1 MPEFERTLI
10 REALKVDPWRP
21 PRTQR
26 SCSAG
31 GRNTL
36 TRKLKELGMDDA

>member
-10 REALKVDPWRP
+10 REALKA
-21 PRTQR
+21 TQGGR
-26 SCSAG
+26 QDAANCWAG
-31 GRNTL
+31 GADTL